1 MGTGKGKRSLFMIRG
16 PGQQLESTSLQQRKR
31 LSMDDPQ
38 RDKDYLEVIR
48 LVAPGTELREAIA
61 RLMASRLGALI
72 VVGDN
77 DDVLKIVNGGVELNW
92 EFSAANLFQVSKMD
106 GAVVLDE
113 DLTRIRYANA
123 HLVPDP
129 SVLTSESGTRHRT
142 AERVARQTGKLVIA
156 VSERMTRV
164 TMYKDDWR
172 HVILSVRVLI
182 SKSSQALQTVEKY
195 KMRLDQ
201 VSATLSALEFEDLV
215 SLQDVVSVLQRAEMM
230 QRIADEVRVYLAE
243 LGTEGRLIELQME
256 ELMSGVER
264 EKRNVIRD
272 YRVEE
277 RGKSVEAVE
286 RSLARL
292 SDEELLQLTN
302 VAQALGYSGAHDELD
317 RQLSSRGYRILER
330 IPRLPASVVEKLVK
344 NFKTMQNI
352 MHASDKMLDE
362 VEGIGKIRAKAIK
375 EGLRHIAESSLVERY
390 M

>member
-1 MGTGKGKRSLFMIRG
+1 MEGHH
-16 PGQQLESTSLQQRKR
+16 
-31 LSMDDPQ
+31 
-38 RDKDYLEVIR
+38 RDREYLEVMR
-48 LVAPGTELREAIA
+48 LIAPGTELREALA
-61 RLMASRLGALI
+61 RLMASHLGALI
-72 VVGDN
+72 VIGDGS
-77 DDVLKIVNGGVELNW
+77 DVLEVVNGGVELNW
-92 EFSAANLFQVSKMD
+92 EFSAANLFQISKMD

-113 DLTRIRYANA
+113 ELTKIRFANV

-129 SVLTSESGTRHRT
+129 AVPTSESGTRHRT

-182 SKSSQALQTVEKY
+182 SKSSQALQTLERY
-195 KMRLDQ
+195 KARLDQ

-230 QRIADEVRVYLAE
+230 QRIADEIRVYLAE
-243 LGTEGRLIELQME
+243 LGTEGRLIELQVE
-256 ELMSGVER
+256 ELMSGLER
-264 EKRNVIRD
+264 EKKNVIRD
-272 YRVEE
+272 FRVEE

-286 RSLARL
+286 RSLALL

-302 VAQALGYSGAHDELD
+302 VAQTLGFSGAHDELD
-317 RQLSSRGYRILER
+317 RPLSSRGYRILER

-344 NFKTMQNI
+344 NFKTVQSI
-352 MHASDKMLDE
+352 MKASDKMLDD
-362 VEGIGKIRAKAIK
+362 VEGVGKARAKAIK

>member
-1 MGTGKGKRSLFMIRG
+1 M
-16 PGQQLESTSLQQRKR
+16 E
-31 LSMDDPQ
+31 DHN
-38 RDKDYLEVIR
+38 RDRDYLDVLQ
-48 LVAPGTELREAIA
+48 LVAPGTELREALA

-77 DDVLKIVNGGVELNW
+77 SDVLEVVNGGVELNW
-92 EFSAANLFQVSKMD
+92 EFSAANLFQISKMD

-113 DLTRIRYANA
+113 DISRIRFANV

-129 SVLTSESGTRHRT
+129 SIATAESGTRHRT
-142 AERVARQTGKLVIA
+142 AERVARQTGRLVIA

-182 SKSSQALQTVEKY
+182 SKSSQALQTMEKY
-195 KMRLDQ
+195 KARLDQ

-230 QRIADEVRVYLAE
+230 QRIADEMHVYLAE

-256 ELMSGVER
+256 ELISGVER

-272 YRVEE
+272 YRVEQ

-317 RQLSSRGYRILER
+317 RPLSSRGYRVLER
-330 IPRLPASVVEKLVK
+330 IPRLPASVVEKVVK
-344 NFKTMQNI
+344 NFENVQSIMQ
-352 MHASDKMLDE
+352 ASEKMLDE
-362 VEGIGKIRAKAIK
+362 VEGVGKARAQAIK
-375 EGLRHIAESSLVERY
+375 EGLRRIAESSLVERY

>member
-1 MGTGKGKRSLFMIRG
+1 MSV
-16 PGQQLESTSLQQRKR
+16 E
-31 LSMDDPQ
+31 DHH
-38 RDKDYLEVIR
+38 RDREYLDVMR
-48 LVAPGTELREAIA
+48 LVAPGSELREALA
-61 RLMASRLGALI
+61 RLMASHLGALI
-72 VVGDN
+72 VVGDSS
-77 DDVLKIVNGGVELNW
+77 DVLEIVNGGVELNW
-92 EFSAANLFQVSKMD
+92 KFSAANLFQISKMD
-106 GAVVLDE
+106 GAVVLDA
-113 DLTRIRYANA
+113 DLTRIRFANA

-129 SVLTSESGTRHRT
+129 SIPTSESGTRHRT
-142 AERVARQTGKLVIA
+142 AERVARQTGKLAIA

-182 SKSSQALQTVEKY
+182 SKSGQALQTMEKY
-195 KMRLDQ
+195 KARLDQ

-230 QRIADEVRVYLAE
+230 QRIADEVQVYLAE

-272 YRVEE
+272 FRVEE

-302 VAQALGYSGAHDELD
+302 VAQVLGYSGVHDELD
-317 RQLSSRGYRILER
+317 RPLSSRGYRILER
-330 IPRLPASVVEKLVK
+330 IPRLPTSVVEKLVK
-344 NFKTMQNI
+344 NFKTVQNI
-352 MHASDKMLDE
+352 MKASEKMLDE
-362 VEGIGKIRAKAIK
+362 VEGVGKARARAIK